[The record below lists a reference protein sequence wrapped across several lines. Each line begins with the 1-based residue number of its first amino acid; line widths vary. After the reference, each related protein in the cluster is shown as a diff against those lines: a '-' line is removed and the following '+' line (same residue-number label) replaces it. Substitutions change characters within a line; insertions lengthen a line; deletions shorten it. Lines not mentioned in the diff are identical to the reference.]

1 MKLEF
6 AMNKQN
12 LNFCGNSR
20 KAINFTPQSLPHG
33 PTEKQANTHTQKD
46 LLALNV

>member
-12 LNFCGNSR
+12 LTSCGNYR
-20 KAINFTPQSLPHG
+20 KAINFTSQSLPHG
-33 PTEKQANTHTQKD
+33 PTEKQANTHKQKD